1 MVNWKT
7 TVGGI
12 IAGTIPILQTIANA
26 YQTHS
31 TVNWYQIAF
40 GFAIMGL
47 GVVMKDFDVT
57 GGTRSTLPKAKK
69 DEQFGEKLG

>member
-1 MVNWKT
+1 MSWKT

-12 IAGTIPILQTIANA
+12 ITGTIPILETIANA
-26 YQTHS
+26 YQNHT
-31 TVNWYQIAF
+31 TVNWYQVAF

-57 GGTRSTLPKAKK
+57 GGTKKELPPEKTLRGL
-69 DEQFGEKLG
+69 D

>member
-1 MVNWKT
+1 MSWKT

-12 IAGTIPILQTIANA
+12 ITGTIPILETIANA
-26 YQTHS
+26 YQNHT
-31 TVNWYQIAF
+31 TVNWYQVAF

-57 GGTRSTLPKAKK
+57 GGTKKELPPEKTLRSL
-69 DEQFGEKLG
+69 D